1 MLVSSM
7 YANGINDLVID
18 MPHNVNTTLLMIL
31 ESNEDVKRRFIEK
44 IDEAVRDVLSCE
56 DVHSTGNNL
65 LFCLPSE
72 MVDEMVKIQTA
83 TGVPMNTMV
92 LEALRCRFNL
102 PGTGIIT
109 STSKKDRVAD
119 AITQYEQNN
128 AMVTTALGPDA
139 VAAILKNQPSEDIE
153 IDSVVIPSE

>member
-1 MLVSSM
+1 MLVSSV
-7 YANGINDLVID
+7 YLNSINDLVIEV
-18 MPHNVNTTLLMIL
+18 PNHVNTTLLMIL
-31 ESNEDVKRRFIEK
+31 DSNEDVKRRFIEK
-44 IDEAVRDVLSCE
+44 ISEAILDVLSCE

-65 LFCLPSE
+65 LFCLPSK
-72 MVDEMVKIQTA
+72 MVEEMVKIQTA
-83 TGVPMNTMV
+83 TGVQMNTMV

-119 AITQYEQNN
+119 AVTQYEQNN

-139 VAAILKNQPSEDIE
+139 VAAILKNQPPEDIE

>member
-1 MLVSSM
+1 MVVSSV

-31 ESNEDVKRRFIEK
+31 ESNEDVKRQFIKK
-44 IDEAVRDVLSCE
+44 INEAILDVLSCE

-72 MVDEMVKIQTA
+72 MVEEMIRAQTA
-83 TGVPMNTMV
+83 TGISMNTMV
-92 LEALRCRFNL
+92 LEALRCRYCL

-109 STSKKDRVAD
+109 STSKKNRVAD
-119 AITQYEQNN
+119 AVNQYEQNN
-128 AMVTTALGPDA
+128 FAVTTALGPDA
-139 VAAILKNQPSEDIE
+139 VAAILKNQSPEDVE